1 MYIAVDDTDSREGM
15 CTTYLLSEI
24 IIRSGMDLIGYP
36 HLVRLNP
43 AIKHK
48 TRGNG
53 ALCANLGEGK
63 GLPLKIGSFNGKD
76 IMSYPDE
83 ERGTKSTDLVQL
95 ASEIVG
101 EMAVLD
107 EPDTN
112 PGIVASCNEFDPSF
126 YWKAVREEVSID
138 QAEAFIKKQGGEYRK
153 FKNGRG
159 IIGAAAAISWPAKQ
173 VTYEFL
179 AYTFPKG
186 DHLGADLKLRIASMA
201 NRIPGSFNNIDRRNN
216 HAAIFPSERTPVVLG
231 IRAIKPEALL
241 AEGPEIVAETG
252 SVIERC
258 LLFRT
263 NQATDDHIIPD
274 PAKLRNGC
282 SYSIEG
288 TVKVQPYSISGGH
301 YFAELQSRHMEL
313 AIAAFE
319 PTKEFRKTFS
329 KLAPGD
335 NVRVFGTYKE
345 NCLNVEKMEIK
356 SVSDIYNRVP
366 PECGEC
372 GDRMHSRGKGDYR
385 CYRCGNRGKLAS
397 YELEPREIDVG
408 KFDVPVMSRRHLS
421 RPFELDFNDGVVT
434 LSEVYA

>member
-1 MYIAVDDTDSREGM
+1 M
-15 CTTYLLSEI
+15 
-24 IIRSGMDLIGYP
+24 
-36 HLVRLNP
+36 
-43 AIKHK
+43 
-48 TRGNG
+48 
-53 ALCANLGEGK
+53 
-63 GLPLKIGSFNGKD
+63 
-76 IMSYPDE
+76 
-83 ERGTKSTDLVQL
+83 
-95 ASEIVG
+95 
-101 EMAVLD
+101 
-107 EPDTN
+107 
-112 PGIVASCNEFDPSF
+112 
-126 YWKAVREEVSID
+126 
-138 QAEAFIKKQGGEYRK
+138 
-153 FKNGRG
+153 
-159 IIGAAAAISWPAKQ
+159 
-173 VTYEFL
+173 TYEFL

>member
-53 ALCANLGEGK
+53 ALCANLGK
-63 GLPLKIGSFNGKD
+63 GNGTPLKIGSFNGMD
-76 IMSYPDE
+76 LMSYPDE
-83 ERGTKSTDLVQL
+83 ESGPKSTDLVQL
-95 ASEIVG
+95 ASEIVE

-107 EPDTN
+107 EIDTN
-112 PGIVASCNEFDPSF
+112 PGIVASSNEFDPSF
-126 YWKAVREEVSID
+126 YWKAVREEVTIN
-138 QAEAFIKKQGGEYRK
+138 QAEAFIKEQGGEYRK
-153 FKNGRG
+153 YKNGRG

-179 AYTFPKG
+179 AYRFPKG
-186 DHLGADLKLRIASMA
+186 AHLGAELKLRVASMA
-201 NRIPGSFNNIDRRNN
+201 NQIPGSFNNIDRRNK
-216 HAAIFPSERTPVVLG
+216 HAAIFPRERTPVVFG

-252 SVIERC
+252 SDVERY

-274 PAKLRNGC
+274 PEELWNGC

-288 TVKVQPYSISGGH
+288 TVKVRPYSISGGH
-301 YFAELQSRHMEL
+301 YFAALQSRHMEL

-335 NVRVFGTYKE
+335 KIRVIGTYKE

-366 PECGEC
+366 PACEEC
-372 GDRMHSRGKGDYR
+372 GDRMHSRGTGDYR
-385 CYRCGNRGKLAS
+385 CYRCGNKRILAS
-397 YELEPREIDVG
+397 YELEPREIHIG
-408 KFDVPVMSRRHLS
+408 KFDVPVMARRHLS
-421 RPFELDFNDGVVT
+421 RPFELDFGDSEVT
-434 LSEVYA
+434 LFEVYA